1 MEPGPSFGQ
10 VVVVGGDEGEW
21 TRARVRD
28 PASFEEVFDE
38 YHAAIWRYLARLRG
52 ATLADDLAGEVF
64 VAAFKGRER
73 FDPARGSLRA
83 WLYGIASNVART
95 QARKEHR
102 RRGATERAAVGAVEA
117 VSPIDTAI
125 DDLASQD
132 QLQRVRAALGHLPAA
147 DRELVV
153 LYAWEE
159 LSYEEIAAVLEIKV
173 GTVKSRLAR
182 ARARLRELVAS
193 SGKEA
198 ADG

>member
-1 MEPGPSFGQ
+1 
-10 VVVVGGDEGEW
+10 VGGDDGVW

-38 YHAAIWRYLARLRG
+38 YYAVIWRYLARLRG
-52 ATLADDLAGEVF
+52 VALADDLAGEVF
-64 VAAFKGRER
+64 VAAFAGRER
-73 FDPARGSLRA
+73 FDPDRGSMRA

-95 QARKEHR
+95 QARTEHR
-102 RRGATERAAVGAVEA
+102 RGGATARAAGRAVGA
-117 VSPIDTAI
+117 VSPIDTAT

-132 QLQRVRAALGHLPAA
+132 QLRRVRAALGQLPAA

-182 ARARLRELVAS
+182 ARARLRELVGPI
-193 SGKEA
+193 GKEA